1 MPKKVQS
8 EPALPSLAASNSD
21 NIASAIVDDD
31 DTTVGG
37 ENGNG
42 SVNSNGNGNGNG
54 SNGPFYA
61 SSSSNTSQSSIPNSP
76 LLHRS
81 DSMTSV
87 PFLDM
92 SKLMFAND
100 FDFGFDLNGVRNKTR
115 GRMNSIKKKTK
126 ETFNIYNK
134 KGNIELDKLQEIL
147 NQRLVKFD
155 ERIHKNLTSSST
167 EKLFYA
173 LSVFLI
179 ACAGFVI
186 GKYPEFFP
194 HFHTAIFIVLMP
206 IRFYTYFKQSFQY
219 YLADLCY
226 YVNLLLMLFIW
237 VFPQSPTL
245 FVSVFS
251 LSLGTL
257 SWAVITWRNSLVLH
271 SVEKTTSSFIH
282 VMPPVTMF
290 VMVHELDPEYQRER
304 YPGIA
309 AIDRWSFATSLI
321 ITSVYY
327 TIWQVSYH
335 YFITIRRK
343 DEIEKGKVTSF
354 SYLKKKNKSTPLG
367 RFVNGLPYLW
377 MQTLAFTMIQFGYQ
391 LLTMLP
397 CPIWFT
403 YKHACG
409 TFVCFIFIWASYN
422 GATWYIDVFGKRLE
436 KEVDKLKREVGK
448 LQQENEK
455 LQFSPV
461 NKPQVSADDVKFDD
475 LNGGLKKDEDKD
487 ENENEDENNDTIKAT
502 TTFEEVPNKVT
513 AKQKSESEASGAS
526 EASTEPEESVE
537 SSVNSEEK
545 NINPVKAVGESLKPI
560 IEPTP

>member
-1 MPKKVQS
+1 MAKKVPS
-8 EPALPSLAASNSD
+8 EPILPGLTEKPSPQLNSNID
-21 NIASAIVDDD
+21 SAVIDDD
-31 DTTVGG
+31 DDD
-37 ENGNG
+37 NNH
-42 SVNSNGNGNGNG
+42 NKSNGNGNE
-54 SNGPFYA
+54 FYT
-61 SSSSNTSQSSIPNSP
+61 SSNASISSFNHSP
-76 LLHRS
+76 QLIRS
-81 DSMTSV
+81 DSTVSI
-87 PFLDM
+87 PYLDL

-100 FDFGFDLNGVRNKTR
+100 FDFGLDLNNVSDLT
-115 GRMNSIKKKTK
+115 KKRLNVMKNKTK
-126 ETFNIYNK
+126 ERFNIYNK
-134 KGNIELDKLQEIL
+134 KGNVELDKLQDIL

-173 LSVFLI
+173 LSVFII

-186 GKYPEFFP
+186 GKYPNYFP
-194 HFHTAIFIVLMP
+194 HFHTGLFIVLMP

-237 VFPQSPTL
+237 VFPSSPDL

-282 VMPPVTMF
+282 VMPPITMF
-290 VMVHELDPEYQRER
+290 VMVHELSPEYIKER

-309 AIDRWSFATSLI
+309 AISNWNFATSLI
-321 ITSVYY
+321 ITSIYY
-327 TIWQVSYH
+327 TIWQVTYH
-335 YFITIRRK
+335 YFITIKRK
-343 DEIEKGKVTSF
+343 DQIEKGKVTSF
-354 SYLKKKNKSTPLG
+354 SYLKKKNKSTRLG
-367 RFVNGLPYLW
+367 KFVNGLPYLW
-377 MQTLAFTMIQFGYQ
+377 MQTLAFTLIQFGYQ

-397 CPIWFT
+397 CPIWFR

-409 TFVCFIFIWASYN
+409 AFVCFIFIWASYN

-461 NKPQVSADDVKFDD
+461 NKPVNGTASNGDEDVKNYDD
-475 LNGGLKKDEDKD
+475 LNGGLKENEVDKRKNNDGEVKKDEADISKGK
-487 ENENEDENNDTIKAT
+487 N
-502 TTFEEVPNKVT
+502 
-513 AKQKSESEASGAS
+513 
-526 EASTEPEESVE
+526 
-537 SSVNSEEK
+537 SVNEEK
-545 NINPVKAVGESLKPI
+545 I
-560 IEPTP
+560 

>member
-1 MPKKVQS
+1 MAKKG
-8 EPALPSLAASNSD
+8 SD
-21 NIASAIVDDD
+21 GLLLSQKFAGANKENESAVIDDD
-31 DTTVGG
+31 DDEQG
-37 ENGNG
+37 
-42 SVNSNGNGNGNG
+42 
-54 SNGPFYA
+54 FYA
-61 SSSSNTSQSSIPNSP
+61 SSNASQSSLTGSP
-76 LLHRS
+76 TLVRN
-81 DSMTSV
+81 DSTVSV
-87 PFLDM
+87 PYLDL

-100 FDFGFDLNGVRNKTR
+100 FDFGFDLNGVSQKTKR
-115 GRMNSIKKKTK
+115 RVKSIKNKTK
-126 ETFNIYNK
+126 EKFNIYNK
-134 KGNIELDKLQEIL
+134 KGNIELDKLQDIL

-173 LSVFLI
+173 VSVFII
-179 ACAGFVI
+179 ACGGFVI
-186 GKYPEFFP
+186 GKYPKYFP
-194 HFHTAIFIVLMP
+194 HFHTGLFIVLMP

-237 VFPQSPTL
+237 AFPQSPTL

-257 SWAVITWRNSLVLH
+257 SWAVVTWRNSLVLH

-282 VMPPVTMF
+282 IMPPITMF
-290 VMVHELDPEYQRER
+290 VMVHELNPEYIQER

-309 AIDRWSFATSLI
+309 AIDNWNFAKSLI

-335 YFITIRRK
+335 YFITIKRK
-343 DEIEKGKVTSF
+343 EQIEKGKVTSF
-354 SYLKKKNKSTPLG
+354 SYLKNKNKSTLLG

-377 MQTLAFTMIQFGYQ
+377 MQTLAFTLIQFGYQ

-397 CPIWFT
+397 CPIWYK

-409 TFVCFIFIWASYN
+409 GFVCSIFIWASYN

-436 KEVDKLKREVGK
+436 KEVDKLKLEVGK

-455 LQFSPV
+455 LQYSPV
-461 NKPQVSADDVKFDD
+461 YRPQAVNDDVKFVD
-475 LNGGLKKDEDKD
+475 LNNEQGKENVPIQEIKDSK
-487 ENENEDENNDTIKAT
+487 
-502 TTFEEVPNKVT
+502 P
-513 AKQKSESEASGAS
+513 GA
-526 EASTEPEESVE
+526 V
-537 SSVNSEEK
+537 SSA
-545 NINPVKAVGESLKPI
+545 I
-560 IEPTP
+560 